1 MDTTASAPL
10 EAARALAPLI
20 REHADVIEAERR
32 LPDRVVDAL
41 VSAGIFKLLAPR
53 TLGGA
58 EAEPIG
64 VCRVIEELSEADG
77 STGWCAMLGISY
89 GLFGG
94 LMPERAA
101 REIFA
106 EPGAIVA
113 GSFRPSGHARTV
125 EDGYLVSGRWP
136 FGSGI
141 MHSSWAIGGCQI
153 FDGGEPRLTP
163 TGVPET
169 RVLLFPI
176 GDVRIID
183 TWHVAGLRG
192 TGSHDYAVTDVVV
205 PTDRGFSFAEE
216 PVQPGPLYTLPAVG
230 LFTALIASVAL
241 GIGRHALDALKELAT
256 TKTPARSQ
264 IALREQPQI
273 RAHIGEAEGLLRAGR
288 AFLYETV
295 DTVWDVARRGR
306 RLTWEQRGL
315 LWLASTQAV
324 TQALQAVDLV
334 FRAGGATS
342 IYVTSPLE
350 RCLRDIRT
358 AAQHHVVTPAN
369 YEVAGQLCLGL
380 DVAGTFWGRDYRGDA

>member
-1 MDTTASAPL
+1 MATTASSSL
-10 EAARALAPLI
+10 DAARAVAPLI
-20 REHADVIEAERR
+20 REHADIIESERR
-32 LPDRVVDAL
+32 LPEPVVNAL
-41 VSAGIFKLLAPR
+41 MTAGIFKLLAPR
-53 TLGGA
+53 TLGGG
-58 EAEPIG
+58 EADPVT

-94 LMPERAA
+94 LVPERAA
-101 REIFA
+101 QEIFA
-106 EPGAIVA
+106 DPGAIVA
-113 GSFRPSGHARTV
+113 GSFRPSGTARTT
-125 EDGYLVSGRWP
+125 EDGYVVSGRWP

-141 MHSSWAIGGCQI
+141 MHSTWAIGGCRI
-153 FDGGEPRLTP
+153 FDDDKPRRTP
-163 TGVPET
+163 TGAPET

-176 GDVRIID
+176 REVKIID

-205 PTDRGFSFAEE
+205 PIHRGFSFTEE
-216 PVQPGPLYTLPAVG
+216 PVHPGALYSLPAVA

-241 GIGRHALDALKELAT
+241 GIARHALEALKELAAN
-256 TKTPARSQ
+256 KASARSQ
-264 IALREQPQI
+264 IVLREQAQI
-273 RAHIGEAEGLLRAGR
+273 QAEIGEAEGLLRAGR

-295 DTVWDVARRGR
+295 NTVWDVALRGR

-315 LWLASTQAV
+315 LWLSSTQAV
-324 TQALQAVDLV
+324 TQALQAVDLM
-334 FRAGGATS
+334 FRAGGASS

-358 AAQHHVVTPAN
+358 AAQHHVVTPGN
-369 YEVAGQLCLGL
+369 YEVVGQLYLGL